1 MVNIEMN
8 QNDRGLLL
16 RILDN
21 YKDYRYKDYQ
31 KGIIN
36 SKELNYDYETL
47 RHLIGL
53 IKGTEKVDEDY
64 LLTSKAYREKM
75 RVDYK
80 RSKTTT
86 TNEESKTGEVIQS
99 GKKKNETSIK
109 VGKGRDD

>member
-31 KGIIN
+31 KGNIN

-47 RHLIGL
+47 RHLIGI
-53 IKGTEKVDEDY
+53 IKGTEKAEDDY
-64 LLTSKAYREKM
+64 QLTSKAYREKQGK
-75 RVDYK
+75 VKGD
-80 RSKTTT
+80 
-86 TNEESKTGEVIQS
+86 EVSTPIL
-99 GKKKNETSIK
+99 KFPF
-109 VGKGRDD
+109 DL

>member
-1 MVNIEMN
+1 MVRIEMN

-31 KGIIN
+31 KGNIS

-53 IKGTEKVDEDY
+53 IKGIEKPKEDY
-64 LLTSKAYREKM
+64 QQTSKVYRDK
-75 RVDYK
+75 
-80 RSKTTT
+80 
-86 TNEESKTGEVIQS
+86 Q
-99 GKKKNETSIK
+99 GKSN
-109 VGKGRDD
+109 GDDEARTPILKFPFDL

>member
-1 MVNIEMN
+1 MVRIEMN

-31 KGIIN
+31 KGNIN

-53 IKGTEKVDEDY
+53 IKGTEKVEEDY
-64 LLTSKAYREKM
+64 LLTSKAYREK
-75 RVDYK
+75 
-80 RSKTTT
+80 
-86 TNEESKTGEVIQS
+86 Q
-99 GKKKNETSIK
+99 GKSN
-109 VGKGRDD
+109 GDDEARTPILKFPFDL

>member
-21 YKDYRYKDYQ
+21 YKEYRYKDYQ

-64 LLTSKAYREKM
+64 LLTSKAYREKQGKANGNDD
-75 RVDYK
+75 V
-80 RSKTTT
+80 KTPIL
-86 TNEESKTGEVIQS
+86 KFPFDI
-99 GKKKNETSIK
+99 
-109 VGKGRDD
+109 

>member
-31 KGIIN
+31 KGNIN

-53 IKGTEKVDEDY
+53 IKGTEKVEEDY
-64 LLTSKAYREKM
+64 LLTSKAYREK
-75 RVDYK
+75 
-80 RSKTTT
+80 
-86 TNEESKTGEVIQS
+86 Q
-99 GKKKNETSIK
+99 GKSN
-109 VGKGRDD
+109 GDDEARTPILKFPFDL

>member
-1 MVNIEMN
+1 MVSVEMN
-8 QNDRGLLL
+8 QNDKGLLL

-21 YKDYRYKDYQ
+21 YKEYRYKDYQ

-64 LLTSKAYREKM
+64 LLTSKAYREKQGK
-75 RVDYK
+75 VKSD
-80 RSKTTT
+80 
-86 TNEESKTGEVIQS
+86 EVSTPIL
-99 GKKKNETSIK
+99 KFPF
-109 VGKGRDD
+109 DL